1 MKLEGI
7 HHVTCVTADAPSNAD
22 FYVRVLGL
30 RIVKKTINQ
39 TDMTT
44 YHIFYGDE
52 QASYGNNI
60 SFFEYRGRPDGRAG
74 AGNVHRI
81 VWRVGSDEALG
92 FWERRLA
99 GEGIEGER
107 SEAGLRFADHEGLDH
122 ELAVVGTP
130 DEPLTGE
137 APDIPA
143 EFALQGLDGF
153 RAYATDAD
161 ASERFVTARLGFTDF
176 GDGRLEA
183 RGAERGG
190 WYALDPAPPEKRRF
204 GGGVVQHVAW
214 GCRPEDIEEWH
225 SLLAREGV
233 EPTEV
238 IDRHFFRS
246 VYFTEP
252 GGVLFE
258 IAERGGPGFIV
269 DEPDAEHM
277 GDDLRLPPWLEDRR
291 KLYEYSLTP
300 VPTTAEIRAGA
311 AAPPAAARA
320 AAPVT

>member
-1 MKLEGI
+1 MRLEGI
-7 HHVTCVTADAPSNAD
+7 HHVTCVTADAPRNAD
-22 FYVRVLGL
+22 FYVRIMGL
-30 RIVKKTINQ
+30 RIVKKTVNQ

-52 QASYGNNI
+52 RASYGNNI

-74 AGNVHRI
+74 AGNVYRI
-81 VWRVGSDEALG
+81 VWRVGGEEALD

-99 GEGIEGER
+99 DEGIGPER
-107 SEAGLRFADHEGLDH
+107 AGGSVRFADHEGLDH
-122 ELAVVGTP
+122 QLAVVNTS
-130 DEPLTGE
+130 DEPLIGE

-153 RAYATDAD
+153 HAYATDAH
-161 ASERFVTARLGFTDF
+161 ASEQFITEQLGFAAIGSARF
-176 GDGRLEA
+176 EA
-183 RGAERGG
+183 RGEERGG
-190 WYALDPAPPEKRRF
+190 WYQLDPAPVEKRRF

-214 GCRPEDIEEWH
+214 GCRPDDIEQWH
-225 SLLAREGV
+225 ALLVDRGL

-277 GDDLRLPPWLEDRR
+277 GDRLTLPPWLEERR
-291 KLYEYSLTP
+291 RLYEYSLSP
-300 VPTTAEIRAGA
+300 VPTTAEIRARTTAG
-311 AAPPAAARA
+311 
-320 AAPVT
+320 VT

>member
-1 MKLEGI
+1 MAEAMQLEGI
-7 HHVTCVTADAPSNAD
+7 HHVTAVTADAPSNAD
-22 FYVRVLGL
+22 FYVRVMGL

-81 VWRVGSDEALG
+81 AWRVGSEEALD

-99 GEGIEGER
+99 DESIGTGRGDG
-107 SEAGLRFADHEGLDH
+107 GLRFADHEGLEH
-122 ELAVVGTP
+122 QLAVVDTP
-130 DEPLTGE
+130 DPPLAGE

-143 EFALQGLDGF
+143 EYALQGLDGF
-153 RAYATDAD
+153 HAFAHDRE
-161 ASERFVTARLGFTDF
+161 ASERFITERLGFREM
-176 GDGRLEA
+176 GDGRFEA

-190 WYALDPAPPEKRRF
+190 WYCFDPPPAEKRRF
-204 GGGVVQHVAW
+204 GGGIVQHVAW
-214 GCRPEDIEEWH
+214 GCQPQDIEDWH
-225 SLLAREGV
+225 TLLVQEGLD
-233 EPTEV
+233 PTEV

-277 GDDLRLPPWLEDRR
+277 GDTLKLPPWLEERR

-300 VPTTAEIRAGA
+300 VPTTAEIRA
-311 AAPPAAARA
+311 RVQL
-320 AAPVT
+320 PVT

>member
-1 MKLEGI
+1 MELEGI
-7 HHVTCVTADAPSNAD
+7 HHVTCITADAPSNAD
-22 FYVRVLGL
+22 FYVRVMGL

-44 YHIFYGDE
+44 YHLFYGDE
-52 QASYGNNI
+52 RASYGNNI
-60 SFFEYRGRPDGRAG
+60 SFFEYRGRPDGRTG

-81 VWRVGSDEALG
+81 AWRVGSEAALD
-92 FWERRLA
+92 FWERRIA
-99 GEGIEGER
+99 DEGLDTARDDGW
-107 SEAGLRFADHEGLDH
+107 LRFADHEGLEH
-122 ELAVVGTP
+122 ELAVVDTTDP
-130 DEPLTGE
+130 PLTGE
-137 APDIPA
+137 APDISA
-143 EFALQGLDGF
+143 AYALQGLDGF
-153 RAYATDAD
+153 HAFAHDPG
-161 ASERFVTARLGFTDF
+161 ASESFLTECLGFKRI
-176 GDGRLEA
+176 GAGRFEA

-190 WYALDPAPPEKRRF
+190 WYQLDPAPAEKRRF

-214 GCRPEDIEEWH
+214 GCRPEDIEGWH
-225 SLLAREGV
+225 ALLTEEQGV

-277 GDDLRLPPWLEDRR
+277 GDELRLPPWLEERR

-300 VPTTAEIRAGA
+300 VPTTAEIRARSKA
-311 AAPPAAARA
+311 T
-320 AAPVT
+320 APVT

>member
-1 MKLEGI
+1 MELEGI

-22 FYVRVLGL
+22 FYVRIMGL

-39 TDMTT
+39 TDQTT

-81 VWRVGSDEALG
+81 VWRLGSDAALD
-92 FWERRLA
+92 FWERRIADEDLA
-99 GEGIEGER
+99 VDRGET
-107 SEAGLRFADHEGLDH
+107 SVRFADHEGLEH
-122 ELAVVGTP
+122 ELAVVATEDP
-130 DEPLTGE
+130 PLVGE

-143 EFALQGLDGF
+143 EYALQGFDGF
-153 RAYATDAD
+153 RAFARDQA
-161 ASERFVTARLGFTDF
+161 ASERFLTGSLGFKPVGADRF
-176 GDGRLEA
+176 EA

-190 WYALDPAPPEKRRF
+190 WYQLDPAPAGKRRF

-214 GCRPEDIEEWH
+214 GCHSEDIGEWRG
-225 SLLAREGV
+225 LLVDAGLD
-233 EPTEV
+233 PTEV

-246 VYFTEP
+246 VYFNEP

-277 GDDLRLPPWLEDRR
+277 GDGLTLPPWLEERR
-291 KLYEYSLTP
+291 QLYEWSLSP
-300 VPTTAEIRAGA
+300 VPTTAEIRARAGA
-311 AAPPAAARA
+311 RVAPA
-320 AAPVT
+320 

>member
-1 MKLEGI
+1 MRLEGI

-22 FYVRVLGL
+22 FYVRVMGL

-60 SFFEYRGRPDGRAG
+60 SFFEYRGRPDGRTG

-81 VWRVGSDEALG
+81 VWRLGVPEALD

-99 GEGIEGER
+99 DEGVATER
-107 SEAGLRFADHEGLDH
+107 AETTLRFADHEGLPH
-122 ELAVVGTP
+122 ELAVVDVP
-130 DEPLTGE
+130 DAPLTGE
-137 APDIPA
+137 APDVPA
-143 EFALQGLDGF
+143 EFALQGFDGVQAMA
-153 RAYATDAD
+153 RDED
-161 ASERFVTARLGFTDF
+161 ASRRFLLEKLGFEET
-176 GDGRLEA
+176 GDGRFEA
-183 RGAERGG
+183 RGEQRGG
-190 WYALDPAPPEKRRF
+190 WYGFEPAPPEKRSF
-204 GGGVVQHVAW
+204 GAGVVQHVAW
-214 GCRPEDIEEWH
+214 ACKPEDIEAWH
-225 SLLAREGV
+225 KVVSDEGL

-258 IAERGGPGFIV
+258 IAELGGPGFIV

-277 GDDLRLPPWLEDRR
+277 GDDLRLPPWLEERR
-291 KLYEYSLTP
+291 QLYEWSLTP
-300 VPTTAEIRAGA
+300 VPTTAELRSRVRA
-311 AAPPAAARA
+311 PA
-320 AAPVT
+320 

>member
-7 HHVTCVTADAPSNAD
+7 HHVTCITADAPSNAD
-22 FYVRVLGL
+22 FYIRVMGL

-44 YHIFYGDE
+44 YHLFYGDE

-74 AGNVHRI
+74 AGNVHRL
-81 VWRVGSDEALG
+81 VWRLASESAVD
-92 FWERRLA
+92 FWERRIADEQLTS
-99 GEGIEGER
+99 ER
-107 SEAGLRFADHEGLDH
+107 GDTWLRFSDPEGLEH
-122 ELAVVGTP
+122 ELAVVSTTDP
-130 DEPLTGE
+130 PLTGE
-137 APDIPA
+137 APDIPS
-143 EFALQGLDGF
+143 EFALTGLDGF
-153 RAYATDAD
+153 RAFATDQA
-161 ASERFVTARLGFTDF
+161 ASERFITEQLGFQPMA
-176 GDGRLEA
+176 GDRFEA

-190 WYALDPAPPEKRRF
+190 WYAFDPAPAEKRRF
-204 GGGVVQHVAW
+204 GGGAVQHIAW
-214 GCRPEDIEEWH
+214 GCRPEDIENWH
-225 SLLAREGV
+225 QLVVDAGLT
-233 EPTEV
+233 PTEV

-258 IAERGGPGFIV
+258 IAERGGPGFAV

-277 GDDLRLPPWLEDRR
+277 GDDLQLPPWLEERR

-300 VPTTAEIRAGA
+300 VPTTAEIRA
-311 AAPPAAARA
+311 RA
-320 AAPVT
+320 TALASK

>member
-1 MKLEGI
+1 MQLEGI
-7 HHVTCVTADAPSNAD
+7 HHVTAVTADAPSNAD

-52 QASYGNNI
+52 HASYGNNI

-81 VWRVGSDEALG
+81 AWRLGSEEALD

-99 GEGIEGER
+99 EEAVSTERGEG
-107 SEAGLRFADHEGLDH
+107 GLLFADPEGLEH
-122 ELAVVGTP
+122 QLAVVDTP
-130 DEPLTGE
+130 DSALTGE
-137 APDIPA
+137 APDIPP

-153 RAYATDAD
+153 HAFARDRE
-161 ASERFVTARLGFTDF
+161 ASERFLTQRLGFTPI
-176 GDGRLEA
+176 GDERFEA
-183 RGAERGG
+183 RGTERGG
-190 WYALDPAPPEKRRF
+190 WYQFDPPPAEKRRF
-204 GGGVVQHVAW
+204 GGGIVQHVAW
-214 GCRPEDIEEWH
+214 GCRPADIEDWH
-225 SLLAREGV
+225 ALLMDEGV

-277 GDDLRLPPWLEDRR
+277 GDGLTLPPWLEERR
-291 KLYEYSLTP
+291 RLYEYSLTP
-300 VPTTAEIRAGA
+300 VPSTAEIRA
-311 AAPPAAARA
+311 RVKL
-320 AAPVT
+320 PVT

>member
-1 MKLEGI
+1 MELEGI
-7 HHVTCVTADAPSNAD
+7 HHVTCITADTPSNAD
-22 FYVRVLGL
+22 FYVRVMGL

-39 TDMTT
+39 TDQTT

-52 QASYGNNI
+52 RASYGNNI

-81 VWRVGSDEALG
+81 VWRVGSQEALD
-92 FWERRLA
+92 FWERRIADEELVA
-99 GEGIEGER
+99 ER
-107 SEAGLRFADHEGLDH
+107 GASWLRFGDPEGLEH
-122 ELAVVGTP
+122 ELAVVKTADP
-130 DEPLTGE
+130 PLTGE

-143 EFALQGLDGF
+143 EFAIQGLDGF
-153 RAYATDAD
+153 RAFARAPD
-161 ASERFVTARLGFTDF
+161 ASERFLVDRLGFKPLAS
-176 GDGRLEA
+176 GALEA
-183 RGAERGG
+183 RGGERGG
-190 WYALDPAPPEKRRF
+190 WYQLDPAPAEKRRF

-214 GCRPEDIEEWH
+214 GCRPDDIESWWR
-225 SLLAREGV
+225 LLVDAGL

-277 GDDLRLPPWLEDRR
+277 GDQLKLPPWLEERR
-291 KLYEYSLTP
+291 KLYEYSLSP
-300 VPTTAEIRAGA
+300 VPTTAEIRARTTA
-311 AAPPAAARA
+311 AVP
-320 AAPVT
+320 